1 MTFSTNIGS
10 LDSLN
15 PSLRCGLSSNLD
27 QIRPIVDLDNP
38 DRAAIELRDQC
49 VALAG
54 LSSNVA
60 TRTCSTLSKRIDG
73 GRPGRGSSTNPSS
86 RFATNRPR
94 HCVASDFVSHLSVL
108 IRPHL
113 MGFPFDVGGSGYVR
127 ERAEFGAE
135 EASCETVPDAVA
147 KVRDLVAAGPPGSDD
162 GRGRVARA
170 GGSFDDRADP
180 HGGQGRSVGGVGG
193 FETGAGRQAA

>member
-15 PSLRCGLSSNLD
+15 PSARFGLSSNLD

-54 LSSNVA
+54 LSSNVV
-60 TRTCSTLSKRIDG
+60 TRTSSTLSKRIDG

-94 HCVASDFVSHLSVL
+94 HFDTVFADTPTSVATCAFVAPCSAHANT
-108 IRPHL
+108 I
-113 MGFPFDVGGSGYVR
+113 R
-127 ERAEFGAE
+127 ERNAN
-135 EASCETVPDAVA
+135 D
-147 KVRDLVAAGPPGSDD
+147 
-162 GRGRVARA
+162 
-170 GGSFDDRADP
+170 
-180 HGGQGRSVGGVGG
+180 
-193 FETGAGRQAA
+193 